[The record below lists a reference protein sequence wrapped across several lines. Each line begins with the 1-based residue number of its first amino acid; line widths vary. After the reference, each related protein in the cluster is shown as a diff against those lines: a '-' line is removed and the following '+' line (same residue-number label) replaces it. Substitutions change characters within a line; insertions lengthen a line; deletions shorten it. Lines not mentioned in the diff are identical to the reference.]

1 MHKLKGQCHCG
12 NVRVEIE
19 LVRSPETY
27 NPRACDCD
35 FCSKHAAAYVSDPQ
49 GSLLMQIRDDAG
61 ISRYRQG
68 SGAAECIVCRN
79 CGVLAGVLFVRD
91 GRTYGAVNARIMDGP
106 AGFGVPQC
114 VSPKNLA
121 VDEKVERWRN
131 IWFPDVTLT
140 STSHENGHR

>member
-1 MHKLKGQCHCG
+1 MLWPVLQSWLGLEGRTDREQILRPRRCPAQPCRPARPAHLSFGQRETQSMHKLKGQCHCG

-49 GSLLMQIRDDAG
+49 GSLLMQVRDDAG

-68 SGAAECIVCRN
+68 SGAAECI
-79 CGVLAGVLFVRD
+79 
-91 GRTYGAVNARIMDGP
+91 
-106 AGFGVPQC
+106 
-114 VSPKNLA
+114 
-121 VDEKVERWRN
+121 
-131 IWFPDVTLT
+131 
-140 STSHENGHR
+140 